1 MSSPNFRFKHFTVW
15 HDKCAMKVGTD
26 GVLLGA
32 WCPLPDSPISYRVL
46 DIGTGSGLI
55 ALMLAQRLN
64 GLPST
69 GAADL
74 QEPLAQS
81 LIGAPE
87 KARGFL
93 GRAEASNAP
102 MSRSDSQCE
111 RLPNA
116 HCQLSTVNCQHIDA
130 IDIDADAVVQA
141 SENFAQSPWADI
153 LYVHHSTLQDWPP
166 CQPSTGAADL
176 QRSDLPSIA
185 YDLIVSN
192 PPYFQDSLKNPN
204 AQRAAARHTDTLSY
218 EELIVCAARLLKPN
232 GVLAL
237 VLPFEAKEDILTLAQ
252 ANGLYPTHITHVH
265 SKPGKPAKRLLIALQ
280 RSDLSTVNCQLSTVT
295 FYIESSTSPRSEEYK
310 ELTKDFYL

>member
-1 MSSPNFRFKHFTVW
+1 MSSPNFRFKHFAVW

-69 GAADL
+69 
-74 QEPLAQS
+74 
-81 LIGAPE
+81 
-87 KARGFL
+87 
-93 GRAEASNAP
+93 
-102 MSRSDSQCE
+102 SR
-111 RLPNA
+111 P
-116 HCQLSTVNCQHIDA
+116 STVNCQLSTAVYIDA